1 MKALKSHTIEFCVQ
15 VAAIEFSQLMGK
27 QLF

>member
-1 MKALKSHTIEFCVQ
+1 MKALKSHIIESSVQ